1 MRNHRSSSLLE
12 CIYIMDNVK
21 SKENIIEGKNALIE
35 TVNSGR
41 GVKKLFVLKG
51 LKDEKINSIIDTLKK
66 TGTVVS
72 FKDRDE
78 IDKISETKANQ
89 GIIAEV
95 EDFKYVTVDDIL
107 DYAKEKGEV
116 PFIILIDEVS
126 DPHNFGAIIRTAEC
140 VGAHGIIIKNR
151 NQTMVT
157 ATVVSASAGASNYVR
172 IARVTNLSKTIDDLK
187 EKGLWFACAD
197 MDGTEMTR
205 TNLNGSIGLVVGSEG
220 SGVSRLVKEK
230 CDYVVKIP
238 MKGHIDS
245 LNVSVATAVLA
256 YEIHRQRNS

>member
-1 MRNHRSSSLLE
+1 ME
-12 CIYIMDNVK
+12 NVK

-51 LKDEKINSIIDTLKK
+51 LKDEKINTIIDTLKK
-66 TGTVVS
+66 TGTIVTFVG
-72 FKDRDE
+72 RDE
-78 IDKISETKANQ
+78 IDRLSETKANQ

-95 EDFKYVTVDDIL
+95 EDFKYVEVEDIIEF
-107 DYAKEKGEV
+107 ANERKES

-151 NQTMVT
+151 NQAMVT

-187 EKGLWFACAD
+187 EKGIWFACAD
-197 MDGTEMTR
+197 MKGTLMTE
-205 TNLNGSIGLVVGSEG
+205 TNLNGGIGLVVGSEG
-220 SGVSRLVKEK
+220 NGVSRLVKEK
-230 CDYVVKIP
+230 CDFIVRIP

-256 YEIHRQRNS
+256 YEIHRQRNL